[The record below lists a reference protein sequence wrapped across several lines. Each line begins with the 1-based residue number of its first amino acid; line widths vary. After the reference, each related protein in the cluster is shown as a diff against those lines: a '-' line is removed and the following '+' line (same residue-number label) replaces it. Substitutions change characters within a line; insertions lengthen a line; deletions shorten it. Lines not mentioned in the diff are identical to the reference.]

1 MTDPAL
7 LKPNLQRLESDFHEL
22 STFTDSSFTGHTR
35 QVLSEPYMSSREWIR
50 DTMKQAG
57 LEVHYDAAG
66 NTIGLLKGSGN
77 GPALATGSHTDTV
90 MSGGRFDGVIGVL
103 GAIELVRRL
112 RETSTVLERDLYV
125 IDFLG
130 EEPNEF
136 GVSCVGSR
144 SLTGAVTSDFFN
156 TVNAAGTTLG
166 SQLETVG
173 LSPSAML
180 SNGWAHGSLHA
191 FVELHIEQG
200 PVLERNSQQLGV
212 VTAIAGIERVVATF
226 LGRADHAGT
235 TSMADRRD
243 ALAAAAE
250 AVLVVEQIGCTGE
263 HSVAT
268 VGSIEVEPGAMNVVP
283 SSARIWTEMRSPS
296 AEWLGTARRNVLDQL
311 TALAERRDIGVD
323 LGWLNDQNPV
333 PTATSV
339 QDVIANV
346 SDELGYSWRAM
357 PSGAGHDAAHLA
369 LLAPTGMIFVP
380 SVDGRSHCPEEWTD
394 FDDVGVGVHAL
405 GASLLSLDGSR
416 S

>member
-57 LEVHYDAAG
+57 LEVHHDAAG

-103 GAIELVRRL
+103 GAIELVRTL
-112 RETSTVLERDLYV
+112 RETSTVLGRDLYV

-144 SLTGAVTSDFFN
+144 SLTGAVTSDFYN
-156 TVNAAGTTLG
+156 TVNATGITLG
-166 SQLETVG
+166 SQLEKVG

-180 SNGWAHGSLHA
+180 SNGWAKGSLHA

-200 PVLERNSQQLGV
+200 PVLERNGQQLGV

-311 TALAERRDIGVD
+311 TALAARRDIGVD
-323 LGWLNDQNPV
+323 LAWLNDQDPV

-346 SDELGYSWRAM
+346 SDDLGYSWRAM

-380 SVDGRSHCPEEWTD
+380 SVGGRSHCPEEWTD
-394 FDDVGVGVHAL
+394 FADVGVGVHAL